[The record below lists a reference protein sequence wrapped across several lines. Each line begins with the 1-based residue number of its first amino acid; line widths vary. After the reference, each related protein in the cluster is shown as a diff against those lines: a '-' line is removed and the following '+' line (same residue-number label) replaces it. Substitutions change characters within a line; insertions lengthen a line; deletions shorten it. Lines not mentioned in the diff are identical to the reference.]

1 MRQWSKNIFVYI
13 YFLNLSNG
21 KTESLKNSMFAKT
34 QFLQCINWVFRKR
47 VIYRWLNL
55 YNVEIESFKN
65 SWFQTSNWASLNMAG
80 LILYMRLESL
90 EKSDKTQFL
99 HVKPHFRQNR
109 QFCTWVIAAIEAW
122 TQASLFRHLKPHL
135 LQNLII
141 QKTCKTARLARL
153 APQYPLPILR
163 FASPSKNASRE
174 LISFRFGLVFCP
186 GSSSTLFGVPW
197 GGAVRNEAWF

>member
-1 MRQWSKNIFVYI
+1 MPPESSFHLDAARNEAWFCTFISVLLKLSLHFAEASFVT
-13 YFLNLSNG
+13 
-21 KTESLKNSMFAKT
+21 K
-34 QFLQCINWVFRKR
+34 
-47 VIYRWLNL
+47 
-55 YNVEIESFKN
+55 
-65 SWFQTSNWASLNMAG
+65 SLN
-80 LILYMRLESL
+80 S
-90 EKSDKTQFL
+90 QFL

-186 GSSSTLFGVPW
+186 GSSSTLLGVPW